1 MYVTEHYNGWG
12 NGCCAKGSLAYTF
25 GPLSIFHAT
34 VMALCKKGQA
44 LKKSAP
50 SMTPHMGSSMHV
62 STLRPLCKAN
72 GCRRMP
78 RMSWSTSR
86 GAPELSQQS
95 LVVAGDERPKVSP
108 AQVDAWASVEARGY
122 EGVCL
127 SYRPWVVKCSP
138 GPRARPGPAPEI
150 DAELWKLHNLWRER
164 QQQQGKGSQD
174 AQESCRNSVSSFE
187 RCLSRL
193 CKSSASCL
201 SWLGR
206 CSMLC

>member
-1 MYVTEHYNGWG
+1 MYVTEHYNGWSDE
-12 NGCCAKGSLAYTF
+12 CCANGSSAYKF
-25 GPLSIFHAT
+25 GPLSVFHAT

-44 LKKSAP
+44 VLGSAP
-50 SMTPHMGSSMHV
+50 SMTPPMGSSMHV
-62 STLRPLCKAN
+62 RALGPLSKAN

-78 RMSWSTSR
+78 RMSLSTSR

-95 LVVAGDERPKVSP
+95 LVVAGEERPKVSP

-164 QQQQGKGSQD
+164 QQQGKGSQYV
-174 AQESCRNSVSSFE
+174 QESCRISVSSFE
-187 RCLSRL
+187 RCLSHL

-201 SWLGR
+201 SWPGR
-206 CSMLC
+206 CSMPC